1 MDPGMSGSIWNNSR
15 SVRKHL
21 GRAGNAS
28 RSVRK
33 RLNELRECVE
43 RRLRL
48 YNHTGVDVWN
58 GSRNVRKHLEEFREC
73 PETFGKRLGAS
84 GRVRKRL
91 GSV

>member
-33 RLNELRECVE
+33 RLNELRECIE

-58 GSRNVRKHLEEFREC
+58 ESRNVQSIWKNSGSVRKHL
-73 PETFGKRLGAS
+73 
-84 GRVRKRL
+84 